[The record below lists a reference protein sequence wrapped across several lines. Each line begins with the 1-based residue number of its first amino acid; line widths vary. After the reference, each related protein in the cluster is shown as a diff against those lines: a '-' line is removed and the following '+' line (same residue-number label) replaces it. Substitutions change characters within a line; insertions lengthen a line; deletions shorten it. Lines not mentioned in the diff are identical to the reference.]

1 MQNSRMIKVLSGEV
15 QGKRKGGIVPGWRQI
30 LMASLIYLSRT
41 AGTWLRY
48 FSCCLREGRGLP
60 ALPRWFDCMI
70 CCCRLLMYSFTP
82 SKVLCCSNALSF
94 LVWALSASGQS
105 ITEPPVFLF
114 EGVLSQTLTLCACKR
129 NCLKVST
136 WTRPP
141 PQYDF
146 AAVVLPPPQ
155 NRLSFWYQPVLS
167 QRKQQLKSESDF
179 KLLFKALEL
188 TGQPM
193 KNSRLA
199 NSVAFVEMLFK
210 GQCSCPVN

>member
-1 MQNSRMIKVLSGEV
+1 MKETESNVPVITFPAKRTFPARVVHSFYVTCIWGGPINMQNSRMIKVLSGEV

-141 PQYDF
+141 P
-146 AAVVLPPPQ
+146 VWL
-155 NRLSFWYQPVLS
+155 
-167 QRKQQLKSESDF
+167 
-179 KLLFKALEL
+179 
-188 TGQPM
+188 
-193 KNSRLA
+193 
-199 NSVAFVEMLFK
+199 
-210 GQCSCPVN
+210 CSSCSAPTSK